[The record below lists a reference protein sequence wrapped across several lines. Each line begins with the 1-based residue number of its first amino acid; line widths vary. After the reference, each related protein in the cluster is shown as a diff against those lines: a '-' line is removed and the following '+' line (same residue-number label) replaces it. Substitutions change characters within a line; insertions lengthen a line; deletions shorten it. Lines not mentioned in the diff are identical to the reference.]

1 MGQPLCGK
9 CCGARYYK
17 QHADVQPHT
26 AADAAPTQQSAFAAL
41 QKRRRAGA
49 MLPADHLGDE
59 VRSPPRTLGFPQAS
73 LRCARSFSSLS
84 VLSRE
89 VTPAPLAHPRGG
101 TLI

>member
-1 MGQPLCGK
+1 MCGK

-49 MLPADHLGDE
+49 MLPADHLGDA
-59 VRSPPRTLGFPQAS
+59 VRSPRLS